1 MATGAIMGFASGM
14 IASNGN
20 LHAGLMGA
28 LAGAASGAAF
38 GYLGG
43 LNYSGGMFEKAA
55 VEGFAGGALS
65 DVEGGSFKD
74 GFVGAFVGSV
84 SEGLTRRIPGN
95 DDLANTEKVAA
106 AAALGGTASELTG
119 GSFANGAISAAFQ
132 HLFNSVADESA
143 KRNRLAK
150 DKAKLDKAV
159 HRYHALIKKEGNTEA
174 LRQFSKTKVIFDPG
188 FKAPENQPDA
198 FARGC
203 HNCHYINHS
212 AYSIE
217 ADHNEVIISPRAV
230 EFMSNSNNPSYVYFG
245 QKYSPGNNGVL
256 QAVTHEFGHTMPS
269 NAAMH
274 SQFMKESEA
283 GQFVRTVLRDVN

>member
-132 HLFNSVADESA
+132 HLFNDVAHDSKVRFKYKSKGLGKFAEADKKYKVSKMFES
-143 KRNRLAK
+143 KLPSGHHTINVSINRHLKSNTLFHMENPSTIEVNPTLLAK
-150 DKAKLDKAV
+150 APLNIVASSIGHELIHENDYLRGLITNSYQRASSETRAYNWQLDTASKFGLSAGYRLQLSNHLVKWEKAKFRLGKGD
-159 HRYHALIKKEGNTEA
+159 
-174 LRQFSKTKVIFDPG
+174 
-188 FKAPENQPDA
+188 
-198 FARGC
+198 
-203 HNCHYINHS
+203 
-212 AYSIE
+212 
-217 ADHNEVIISPRAV
+217 
-230 EFMSNSNNPSYVYFG
+230 
-245 QKYSPGNNGVL
+245 
-256 QAVTHEFGHTMPS
+256 
-269 NAAMH
+269 
-274 SQFMKESEA
+274 
-283 GQFVRTVLRDVN
+283 